1 VYGRADGDPF
11 AVRTMTVAGE
21 EVPLSNPYVTDAQ
34 SAAAG
39 RETVAERVTLAG
51 GLSGLLWPV
60 DGRGGAR
67 RHGR

>member
-1 VYGRADGDPF
+1 
-11 AVRTMTVAGE
+11 MTVAGE